1 MTYTDTQPRGTLR
14 YRPGTWGHEYVRH
27 LAAELGDE
35 YTFRETEADAPI
47 PAVILNSSARTL
59 MRLETCASFLGL
71 FFFLLFTRRQT
82 NERQLVFL
90 LVIEHP
96 ISKTAQIIV
105 EACAFAGT
113 GNVLKVQAM
122 LHHCDEHINMKEKE
136 PEKDETP
143 AADGRRR
150 GGEEAGDRS
159 RTIHIGAEMSLR
171 QFHHSCMHY
180 GEPIIWKTVPLAIG
194 LVSVSNPQLPIL
206 DTLSKY
212 RHDTTGRRLNA
223 IFAMGL
229 VGVGTNNVCLA
240 QMLRGLVHM
249 GKGTIGLNP
258 FFADRSI
265 MSRPAVAGLLAVL
278 TVFTDAKN
286 FILDKY
292 HWMLYFLVTTMYPR
306 FLITVDKKLES
317 MPVTALVVVGPAGKP
332 RTISGF

>member
-1 MTYTDTQPRGTLR
+1 MK
-14 YRPGTWGHEYVRH
+14 
-27 LAAELGDE
+27 
-35 YTFRETEADAPI
+35 
-47 PAVILNSSARTL
+47 
-59 MRLETCASFLGL
+59 
-71 FFFLLFTRRQT
+71 
-82 NERQLVFL
+82 RQLVFL

-143 AADGRRR
+143 AADGAAK
-150 GGEEAGDRS
+150 EEEKKPETKPDDTFQAFVVIAVALISMGVD
-159 RTIHIGAEMSLR
+159 IGAEMSLR
-171 QFHHSCMHY
+171 QFHHLMHY

-212 RHDTTGRRLNA
+212 RHDNDLAVALNA

-240 QMLRGLVHM
+240 QMLRVLAGYYYKEPNCLFIVCVAQGLVHM

-306 FLITVDKKLES
+306 FLITVDEKLES
-317 MPVTALVVVGPAGKP
+317 MPVTVRVGQALVVVGPAGKP